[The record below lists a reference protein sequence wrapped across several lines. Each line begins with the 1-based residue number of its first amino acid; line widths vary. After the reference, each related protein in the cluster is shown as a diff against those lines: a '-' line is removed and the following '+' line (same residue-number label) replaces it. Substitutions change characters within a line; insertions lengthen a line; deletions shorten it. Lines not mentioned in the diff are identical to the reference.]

1 MFQMQQALHELMQLV
16 WEETETLYSLHLI
29 LALPRNIWEVSLSDR
44 AEQTG
49 LCQHCGTAV
58 ALLYLC
64 VCTEALESETW
75 VLIQPPA
82 CYTCYIALGTST
94 A

>member
-1 MFQMQQALHELMQLV
+1 MQQALSEPMQLV

-29 LALPRNIWEVSLSDR
+29 LALPGNIWEVGLSDR

-58 ALLYLC
+58 ALLHLC
-64 VCTEALESETW
+64 VCTESLESETW
-75 VLIQPPA
+75 VLTQPPA
-82 CYTCYIALGTST
+82 SPYTCYIALGTST